1 MLKTLAL
8 AGVSFA
14 LASAAEAAPP
24 QILALVA
31 TAEPT
36 PLSCSGGTCSAEFS
50 AFCMEKF
57 RGTPERGTAYLA
69 GGSTKL
75 ALLATDAAGNTREV
89 DGTAFVSIET
99 ERLFAS
105 VRISLPQS
113 MLDGLHA
120 TQIALKVPGGASL
133 VPVDT
138 ADDEHPITE
147 GEIVNYTETLR
158 AKADE
163 LFDATSTSAVVA
175 EATVRMT
182 NRTQLM
188 DPAARVDAAKLWR
201 DTMGSQPAEDAP
213 ESLRTAAHALE
224 VCDRTLGRTGSAQM
238 MTYCLNAIHDA
249 RITEGNIRVWN
260 GLDAAY

>member
-1 MLKTLAL
+1 MLKILTLA
-8 AGVSFA
+8 AASVAFT
-14 LASAAEAAPP
+14 SAAQAAPP

-36 PLSCSGGTCSAEFS
+36 PLTCDGDTCSAEFS

-57 RGTPERGTAYLA
+57 RGTPERGTAYLP

-75 ALLATDAAGNTREV
+75 ALLATDAAGNTRAI
-89 DGTAFVSIET
+89 DGTAFVSIES

-113 MLDGLHA
+113 VLDGLNA
-120 TQIALKVPGGASL
+120 TNIALQVPGGASL

-147 GEIVNYTETLR
+147 GEIVTYTDTLR

-163 LFDATSTSAVVA
+163 LFDAASISAVVA
-175 EATVRMT
+175 NATLRMT
-182 NRTQLM
+182 NRTQVM

-201 DTMGSQPAEDAP
+201 ETMGVEPAEDAP

-224 VCDRTLGRTGSAQM
+224 VCDRTLGRSGSAQM